1 MSSLLSSHPI
11 SLLLLAQQR
20 IERYLRLQ
28 ELGVRE
34 CSYEAPLV
42 EEEIALQE
50 EVLPVIAQFL
60 ERADAIAAAREAWV
74 EQQVIAEE
82 CQLEPALPVRAVG

>member
-28 ELGVRE
+28 ELGIRE

-42 EEEIALQE
+42 EEEIALLEEIDLRNWLFGFGAGIRIESPIELRQE
-50 EVLPVIAQFL
+50 H
-60 ERADAIAAAREAWV
+60 
-74 EQQVIAEE
+74 QQRLQET
-82 CQLEPALPVRAVG
+82 LAVYQEIHVP